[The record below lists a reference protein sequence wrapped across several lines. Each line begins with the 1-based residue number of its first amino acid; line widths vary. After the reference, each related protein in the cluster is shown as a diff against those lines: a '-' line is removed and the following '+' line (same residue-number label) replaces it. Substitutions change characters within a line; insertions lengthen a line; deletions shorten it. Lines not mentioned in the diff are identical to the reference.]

1 MEEKRRT
8 FVLLLGVYMFLYM
21 LVKHVVDIQ
30 ALILQG
36 KWEKVAILSLVYE
49 NMGYRERS
57 IWSQE
62 RMIGFVDCSLLG
74 S

>member
-1 MEEKRRT
+1 LLEPKISASNGGEEEDIC
-8 FVLLLGVYMFLYM
+8 LLLGLYMFLYM

-36 KWEKVAILSLVYE
+36 EWEKLAILSLGYE

-57 IWSQE
+57 I
-62 RMIGFVDCSLLG
+62 
-74 S
+74 